1 MNLAE
6 LIKEIKQKKTY
17 LCVGLDTEIDKI
29 PKHLSKTENPVL
41 EFNKAIIDA
50 TKKHCVAYKINIAF
64 YEQYGSKGWDIVE
77 KTLEHIPDNFLKI
90 ADAKRGDIGNTARMY
105 ARTFFETYNF
115 DAVTL
120 SPYMGA
126 DTITPFLEYKNKF
139 SIVLALTSNKG
150 SEDFQMQKTGEEML
164 YESVLRKISALATP
178 ENLMFVAGATN
189 AAKIGEIR
197 KIVPNNFLLVPGVG
211 AQGGDLE
218 AVSENGLNENCG
230 ILINSSRGIIY
241 ASSDENFAEAAS
253 NESLKLQKQ
262 MQDFLIRKK
271 VINE

>member
-6 LIKEIKQKKTY
+6 LINEIKQKKTY

-29 PKHLSKTENPVL
+29 PNHLRNSENPVL
-41 EFNKAIIDA
+41 EFNKAIIEA
-50 TKKHCVAYKINIAF
+50 TKKYCVAYKINIAF
-64 YEQYGSKGWDIVE
+64 YEQYGSTGWDTIK

-105 ARTFFETYNF
+105 ARTFFETYKF

-126 DTITPFLEYKNKF
+126 DTIMPFLEYKNKF
-139 SIVLALTSNKG
+139 SIVLALTSNNG
-150 SEDFQMQKTGEEML
+150 SRDFQMLKIGNEFL
-164 YESVLRKISALATP
+164 YQNVLRKISILANP

-189 AAKIGEIR
+189 ASELIEIR
-197 KIVPNNFLLVPGVG
+197 KIVPQHFLLVPGIG

-218 AVSENGLNENCG
+218 AVSDFGLNETCG
-230 ILINSSRGIIY
+230 ILINSSRSIIY
-241 ASSDENFAEAAS
+241 ASNNENFADAAQAEA
-253 NESLKLQKQ
+253 LKLKTQ
-262 MQDFLIRKK
+262 MQNYLAKK
-271 VINE
+271 YIVND